1 MEALLEAVR
10 LWLRQLRSRMRG
22 VKKAAD
28 DTTLGASAKQ
38 TEVRQCCS
46 RLMQA
51 IEARQHVML
60 EAVTCTQEAK
70 LDQLQRQANRI
81 DTEAQQL
88 LQTEKELQHAHA
100 MGTSERPSAGL
111 MESMH
116 VSPFRTPSLL
126 AVSGRYPWIAAAT
139 QGYPTD
145 SDWGGVGLP
154 PQRSARLLPQD
165 EEEDAREG
173 EATRPCLPAETQ
185 HKQLCV

>member
-1 MEALLEAVR
+1 
-10 LWLRQLRSRMRG
+10 MRNVNG
-22 VKKAAD
+22 PV
-28 DTTLGASAKQ
+28 
-38 TEVRQCCS
+38 
-46 RLMQA
+46 
-51 IEARQHVML
+51 
-60 EAVTCTQEAK
+60 
-70 LDQLQRQANRI
+70 

-111 MESMH
+111 LESMH

-126 AVSGRYPWIAAAT
+126 AVSGRYPWIAVAT
-139 QGYPTD
+139 QGYSTD

-185 HKQLCV
+185 HTQLCV

>member
-1 MEALLEAVR
+1 M
-10 LWLRQLRSRMRG
+10 
-22 VKKAAD
+22 
-28 DTTLGASAKQ
+28 
-38 TEVRQCCS
+38 RQCCS
-46 RLMQA
+46 RLTQA

-70 LDQLQRQANRI
+70 LDQLQRQASRI

-111 MESMH
+111 LESMH

-173 EATRPCLPAETQ
+173 EATRPCLHAETQ
-185 HKQLCV
+185 HTQLCV

>member
-10 LWLRQLRSRMRG
+10 LRLRQLRSRMRG

-46 RLMQA
+46 KLMQA
-51 IEARQHVML
+51 IEAQQHVRL

-111 MESMH
+111 LESMH
-116 VSPFRTPSLL
+116 VIPRILT
-126 AVSGRYPWIAAAT
+126 
-139 QGYPTD
+139 
-145 SDWGGVGLP
+145 GVAWVCL
-154 PQRSARLLPQD
+154 RSARHGCCLRTRRRRPAKVRPHALACPRNTTHTAVRLDQT
-165 EEEDAREG
+165 RGLHSG
-173 EATRPCLPAETQ
+173 EPGVSPAPDR
-185 HKQLCV
+185 C

>member
-1 MEALLEAVR
+1 VEALLEAVR
-10 LWLRQLRSRMRG
+10 LRLRQLRSRMRG

-28 DTTLGASAKQ
+28 DTTLGASARQ
-38 TEVRQCCS
+38 TKVRQCCS
-46 RLMQA
+46 KLMQA

-111 MESMH
+111 LESMH

-145 SDWGGVGLP
+145 SDRGGVGLP

-185 HKQLCV
+185 HTQLCV

>member
-10 LWLRQLRSRMRG
+10 LRLRQLRSRMRE

-111 MESMH
+111 LESMH

-145 SDWGGVGLP
+145 SDWGGVRG
-154 PQRSARLLPQD
+154 SA
-165 EEEDAREG
+165 
-173 EATRPCLPAETQ
+173 PAALGTAAASGRGAG
-185 HKQLCV
+185 CPRR